1 MEELLGIP
9 PRLLPYLEEDNLF
22 QAVSSQ
28 RAPDQERTRI
38 TAELLELYGNIH
50 GEMGSTAEEAR
61 LLHNALL
68 LYLESYLSREASP
81 EMEHSEAIDQLVQK
95 LSPGSFS
102 DSALFS
108 LFQYYELTGR
118 YRLALLILDR
128 LKESSGQSI
137 EMDDEYLQFYRR
149 LSAVDPARLHAGGIE
164 YSWLLS
170 QMKQADP

>member
-1 MEELLGIP
+1 MFTEDYVLRMISLATAALAQALGLKAAGKLVEARQVLEGSLEELLGIP

-50 GEMGSTAEEAR
+50 GEMGSTAEETR

-95 LSPGSFS
+95 LPPGSFS
-102 DSALFS
+102 RFS
-108 LFQYYELTGR
+108 FVLTIS
-118 YRLALLILDR
+118 IL
-128 LKESSGQSI
+128 
-137 EMDDEYLQFYRR
+137 
-149 LSAVDPARLHAGGIE
+149 
-164 YSWLLS
+164 
-170 QMKQADP
+170 